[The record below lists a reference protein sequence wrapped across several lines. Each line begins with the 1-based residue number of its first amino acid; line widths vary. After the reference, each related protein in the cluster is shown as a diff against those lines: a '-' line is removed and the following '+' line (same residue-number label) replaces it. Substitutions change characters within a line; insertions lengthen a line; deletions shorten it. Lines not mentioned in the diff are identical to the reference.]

1 MSEIDYHE
9 KIDELEVYSSK
20 DRYKTSIRD
29 EDYIFHISH
38 DGKIIGVE
46 ILNASKNLQLESK
59 VLKTLEEAE
68 IQSRISRID
77 QNRTLL
83 EVGILLLGK
92 DTNYQKEIRIR
103 NLQSNPIKA

>member
-1 MSEIDYHE
+1 MSEIGYHE

-20 DRYKTSIRD
+20 GGYKTSIRD

-46 ILNASKNLQLESK
+46 ILNASKNLPLEPEA
-59 VLKTLEEAE
+59 LRTLEKAE
-68 IQSRISRID
+68 IKSRITLID

-92 DTNYQKEIRIR
+92 NVNCQKEIRIK
-103 NLQSNPIKA
+103 NLQNNPIKA